1 MSNAALVGDL
11 RRRLATTP
19 PEVVCAYLFGSQA
32 RGSARATSDLD
43 IGVLLKREA
52 ARADPL
58 GLRLGGDLERLLGE
72 AVDAVVL
79 NTASPDLVH
88 RVLRDGIILL
98 DRDPAARIRFE
109 VATRNAWFDLQP
121 HLERY
126 RRAAGH
132 G

>member
-1 MSNAALVGDL
+1 M
-11 RRRLATTP
+11 
-19 PEVVCAYLFGSQA
+19 VCAYLFGSQA